1 VQARLVMLS
10 NLAEF
15 EDVIAPFADG
25 PAPEGWTEYDAQQ
38 AHVAVPA
45 GPIAHW

>member
-1 VQARLVMLS
+1 VQQRLVMLS
-10 NLAEF
+10 TLAEF
-15 EDVIAPFADG
+15 EELIAPFAGG
-25 PAPEGWTEYDAQQ
+25 PAPDGWTEYDVQQ